1 MAERPREVKYSI
13 PVPPEMDRAVQ
24 KRMRKAGF
32 NSLAEYVRNAI
43 REDLEGAAH
52 REIEKK
58 LLVAIDRG
66 NYKDATPEFWDAIR
80 ALADRKARPR
90 K

>member
-1 MAERPREVKYSI
+1 MSTRPREVKYSI

-24 KRMRKAGF
+24 ERMRKAGF

-43 REDLEGAAH
+43 REELERAAH
-52 REIEKK
+52 RELEKK

-66 NYKDATPEFWDAIR
+66 HYKDAPPEFWDGLRI
-80 ALADRKARPR
+80 LADRKARPR